1 VAAGATN
8 GGDLAGEGEIAAR
21 RPSLYSAPLDRPFAE
36 DSTMNI
42 WLFLIP
48 FAIAAA
54 AIFGLSALAVRF
66 ATVFVV
72 MRAVPAL

>member
-1 VAAGATN
+1 
-8 GGDLAGEGEIAAR
+8 
-21 RPSLYSAPLDRPFAE
+21 
-36 DSTMNI
+36 MNI